1 MILKLAV
8 NQGSF
13 QGGKCLIQKSV
24 WGRAAQPPSETISL
38 AGTRVQGSGH
48 SKCSWAQEQQ
58 CPQAAGGQRSQSPL
72 IPNHQEAKQ
81 TLNDMAMSLNS
92 LTKELLLPISRMKE
106 KQKTF
111 FSSLAVITG
120 NFQTPDKLFLSSH
133 TILGKSRVCPPC
145 VRDDEKWI
153 TCYNCSYGSG
163 KIQYCCMVCTPT
175 VHGTSQC

>member
-1 MILKLAV
+1 MFDTEERVRKSCPASVRDNLSGWHTCAGEWAQQMLLGPGTAV
-8 NQGSF
+8 SPGCR
-13 QGGKCLIQKSV
+13 GTEKPI
-24 WGRAAQPPSETISL
+24 PS
-38 AGTRVQGSGH
+38 H
-48 SKCSWAQEQQ
+48 SKSPGSQANTEWHGHESEQ
-58 CPQAAGGQRSQSPL
+58 L
-72 IPNHQEAKQ
+72 LH
-81 TLNDMAMSLNS
+81 S